1 MLLTFGV
8 FFHHVSVFSNLRK
21 NHADRQTDTHT
32 HTRTHTHLILI
43 QTVFKGYQQTTVIIS
58 CMKKINF
65 NDRAVINFYVL
76 LHAAYF
82 WFFFLTMFLSFQ
94 ILERIMQTDRQTHTH
109 THTDTH
115 SHTHTHA
122 HTHLILIQT
131 VFKGYQQTT
140 VILK

>member
-1 MLLTFGV
+1 MSFFMLLTFG
-8 FFHHVSVFSNLRK
+8 FFSHHVSVFLNLRE
-21 NHADRQTDTHT
+21 NHADRQTDTHRHT
-32 HTRTHTHLILI
+32 HAHTHLVLI

-82 WFFFLTMFLSFQ
+82 FFFSHHVSVFSNLR
-94 ILERIMQTDRQTHTH
+94 ENHADRQTDRHTQTHTR
-109 THTDTH
+109 THT
-115 SHTHTHA
+115 

-131 VFKGYQQTT
+131 VFKGYQ
-140 VILK
+140 